1 MGENVAEAAYPGK
14 GKAMNMLAGRLEKTM
29 LPDTVIEDDDDDSDH
44 EE

>member
-1 MGENVAEAAYPGK
+1 MDENVAEAAYPGN

-29 LPDTVIEDDDDDSDH
+29 LPDTVIEDDDDDSDY